1 MNDPASLAHASARRP
16 RAWVMTMTWEDL
28 LFMHWEVPTELIR
41 ARLPAGLELD
51 TFEGRA
57 YVGVVPF
64 RMTRVRARFL
74 PPLPGAS
81 AFPELNV
88 RTYVVRGGRPGVWFF
103 SLDAGSPLAVRAAR
117 TCFLLPYFDAAMS
130 ARAIGEG
137 CAYESRRTH
146 RGAPPASLRIRYA
159 PIGPARVASLDTLD
173 RWLTDRLT
181 LYAADSRG
189 RIFRSDV
196 SHGPWPLQPAR
207 AEINDNHMTDALGL
221 PLVGAPLLHFARRL
235 EVRAWWPMRA

>member
-1 MNDPASLAHASARRP
+1 MNDAPSPAHASVRCP
-16 RAWVMTMTWEDL
+16 RTWVMTMTWEDL
-28 LFMHWEVPTELIR
+28 LFMHWEAPPELIR
-41 ARLPAGLELD
+41 ARLPAGLQLD
-51 TFEGRA
+51 TFEGRP

-64 RMTRVRARFL
+64 RMSRVRARFL

-130 ARAIGEG
+130 VSATGQEYT
-137 CAYESRRTH
+137 YESRRTH
-146 RGAPPASLRIRYA
+146 RGAPSASLRMRYA
-159 PIGPARVASLDTLD
+159 PIGPARGAPPNTLD

-181 LYAADSRG
+181 LYAADRRG

-196 SHGPWPLQPAR
+196 SHDPWPLQPAR
-207 AEINDNHMTDALGL
+207 AEIDENHMTDALGL

-235 EVRAWWPMRA
+235 EVRAWWARRA